1 MAANFGISPRVPRDI
16 QTAEK
21 EAMSRPSRTL
31 AIIDL
36 FTLEQPT
43 WSIEDMMAAL
53 GYARPTTYRYVKQ
66 LVDAGLLQKTGAGR
80 YALGAR
86 FIQLDY
92 QIRRSDPV
100 LLASM
105 PIMAELT
112 RELGVSVLLS
122 EMYGHQLINIHHAG
136 GPEDALPFPH
146 SRGRPRPLFRGAAPK
161 VMMAFLP
168 RPALVRLYEACAAEI
183 AANGMGRDWT
193 EFRKQLSAVRKHRFY
208 LSVDEVEPNVAGA
221 AVPVMNDEGEVVA
234 TLSVAGATPDLE
246 RIGIDRIKSA
256 LTHGAARIQARLVE
270 FLAAG
275 RG

>member
-1 MAANFGISPRVPRDI
+1 MAANSGIAPRLPDGAE
-16 QTAEK
+16 TGEK
-21 EAMSRPSRTL
+21 EAMGRPSRTL

-36 FTLEQPT
+36 FTQSRPT
-43 WSIEDMMAAL
+43 WSIEDMTVAL

-66 LVDAGLLQKTGAGR
+66 LVDAGWLQKTGAGK

-105 PIMAELT
+105 PIMAELS
-112 RELGVSVLLS
+112 RELGTSVLLS

-168 RPALVRLYEACAAEI
+168 RPALVRLYEARAAEI
-183 AANGMGRDWT
+183 AENGMGRDWT
-193 EFRKQLSAVRKHRFY
+193 EFRKQLSAVRKNRFY
-208 LSVDEVEPNVAGA
+208 LSVDEVEANVAGA
-221 AVPVMNDEGEVVA
+221 AVPVMNGEGDIVA
-234 TLSVAGATPDLE
+234 TLSVAGATADLE
-246 RIGIDRIKSA
+246 RIGIDRIKTA
-256 LTHGAARIQARLVE
+256 LTHGAARIQARLIE
-270 FLAAG
+270 SLEAG